1 MSGDFFT
8 HNDRQPAVRYCKDL
22 TDEEW
27 IDFVA
32 LKNAIPENPSSVH
45 PEKMEY
51 YTELLIKTNR
61 SVTMATAWR
70 TGSPLSE

>member
-32 LKNAIPENPSSVH
+32 LKSAISENPSSVH

-51 YTELLIKTNR
+51 
-61 SVTMATAWR
+61 
-70 TGSPLSE
+70 

>member
-32 LKNAIPENPSSVH
+32 LKNAISENPSSVH

-51 YTELLIKTNR
+51 YTELVVKSDVMYQTKP
-61 SVTMATAWR
+61 WR
-70 TGSPLSE
+70 KGGALQE